1 MEATKK
7 IAGQSRHARKKHRV
21 DRISAGA
28 MPPNGRAPCE
38 DEVRL
43 LAPPCGDVAI
53 VLSDSDACRLSQRDR
68 QSAEIGIGD

>member
-28 MPPNGRAPCE
+28 MPPNGRALH
-38 DEVRL
+38 VKTKSGYWRRL
-43 LAPPCGDVAI
+43 AVT
-53 VLSDSDACRLSQRDR
+53 
-68 QSAEIGIGD
+68 